1 MQAEMSIFA
10 QHGLRCPIT
19 AGLPTKLSAESWE
32 KTCATMRKPRPAY
45 HGGYPTVPHKICSLC
60 AGKHRPEELEIIDM
74 AQDTCDACGEKKT
87 LSNNRGKKV
96 CSSCAALYGAANNRP
111 ELVLQIL
118 RELKPELLDERLPV
132 QDNVSELEQQL
143 YRSREYAHELEG
155 KLMAAEDRIDALLAN
170 LRATKEGQLREVTGG
185 KHSIHESAL
194 LDLALD
200 ALKGK
205 ITGLKA
211 EQIEALRG
219 MA

>member
-1 MQAEMSIFA
+1 
-10 QHGLRCPIT
+10 
-19 AGLPTKLSAESWE
+19 
-32 KTCATMRKPRPAY
+32 
-45 HGGYPTVPHKICSLC
+45 
-60 AGKHRPEELEIIDM
+60 M

-118 RELKPELLDERLPV
+118 RELKPELLDERLPE

-143 YRSREYAHELEG
+143 YRSREYAHEMEG

-170 LRATKEGQLREVTGG
+170 NLRATKEEWANDEDEADALREELEDARRQLREVTGG
-185 KHSIHESAL
+185 KYSIHDSAL

-200 ALKGK
+200 ALKGE

-219 MA
+219 M